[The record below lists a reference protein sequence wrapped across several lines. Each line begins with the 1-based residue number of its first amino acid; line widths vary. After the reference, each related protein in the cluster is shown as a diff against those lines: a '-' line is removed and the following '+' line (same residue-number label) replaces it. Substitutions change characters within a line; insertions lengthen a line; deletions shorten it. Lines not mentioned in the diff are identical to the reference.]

1 MTANTTDNESRT
13 LHLRVAAAERTRNEL
28 LGAIRAMERGE
39 EVESR
44 HVLDLP
50 DEAALARVV
59 SETNLALVRAIARNA
74 PESTH
79 ATAALVDHDYKD
91 VHRNFTELA
100 DLGVI
105 ELNEEGRSKR
115 PVVRFNEL
123 VIEVPM
129 TDDPDTDT
137 TDALTV

>member
-1 MTANTTDNESRT
+1 
-13 LHLRVAAAERTRNEL
+13 
-28 LGAIRAMERGE
+28 MERGE

-74 PESTH
+74 PESMH